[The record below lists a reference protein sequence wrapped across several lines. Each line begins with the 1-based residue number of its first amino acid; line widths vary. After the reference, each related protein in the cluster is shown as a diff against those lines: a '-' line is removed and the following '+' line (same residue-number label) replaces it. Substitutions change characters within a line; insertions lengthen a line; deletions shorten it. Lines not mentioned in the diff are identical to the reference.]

1 MLEKIKSYYIGKC
14 GRGDYFGAMLFCYL
28 ASYGLYY
35 TMQEYSLSPFIV
47 LAVVSVIYFLMLGAI
62 IQRANSF
69 TNTPWFF
76 GIAFILAESAAMIE
90 QIADIN
96 NYYNY
101 LIDDSVLYTR
111 LFWFVMNLILLFRPA
126 KTEN

>member
-1 MLEKIKSYYIGKC
+1 MLNKIKSYYTGKC

-28 ASYGLYY
+28 VSYGLYY
-35 TMQEYSLSPFIV
+35 AMQEYSLSPFIV
-47 LAVVSVIYFLMLGAI
+47 LAVVPVIYFLMLGAI

-76 GIAFILAESAAMIE
+76 GIAFILAESAAMVE

-96 NYYNY
+96 GYYNY
-101 LIDDSVLYTR
+101 IIDDSVLYTR
-111 LFWFVMNLILLFRPA
+111 LIWFVMNLILLFRPA
-126 KTEN
+126 KAEN